1 MHTPRAIRE
10 QMSLGR
16 HMGRGYERER
26 IVAEVLLGAIDT
38 PSDSNLLVADDAYQF
53 VFEGLHTRINSV
65 SQYWRVAN
73 ESHGAAAWPSDGPYD
88 AATLRLSKDKGAFE
102 MALHALAS
110 VLKPGAPLWV
120 YGANDEGIKS
130 AGKKLSSL
138 FHGVE
143 TIDTRRHCRVI
154 RAFRKDVPDEFRPTL
169 ADWVQELSLDHQH
182 GPTPHCVYPGIFAKG
197 QLDPATKLLLEAIPD
212 PTPKCR
218 VLDYGCGAG
227 VIGAELLRRQPTIDL
242 MLVDA
247 DAVAI
252 VATQENV
259 PNATTRIEANPLKLS
274 DAAPFDLIVS
284 NPPIHDG
291 KERDY
296 LTVKRLV
303 EAAAR
308 YLNPGAPLWL
318 VTQKQVP
325 IVEHLNTHLAGAL
338 CVQSDGRFNVWRAVR
353 S

>member
-1 MHTPRAIRE
+1 
-10 QMSLGR
+10 MSLGR

-26 IVAEVLLGAIDT
+26 VVAEVLLGAIDT
-38 PSDSNLLVADDAYQF
+38 PADSHVLVADDAHQF
-53 VFEGLHTRINSV
+53 VFEGLRPRTGVV
-65 SQYWRVAN
+65 SQYWRVAS
-73 ESHGAAAWPSDGPYD
+73 ESHGAESWPSGGPYD

-110 VLKPGAPLWV
+110 VLQPGAPLWV

-130 AGKKLSSL
+130 AGKRLSPL
-138 FHGVE
+138 FDHLE

-154 RAFRKDVPDEFRPTL
+154 RAFRKEVPDEFRPTL
-169 ADWVQELSLDHQH
+169 ADWAQEVVLDHRG
-182 GPTPHCVYPGIFAKG
+182 GPIPHRVYPGIFAKG
-197 QLDPATKLLLEAIPD
+197 KLDPATRLLLESIPD
-212 PTPKCR
+212 PHPNSR
-218 VLDYGCGAG
+218 VLDYACGAG
-227 VIGAELLRRQPTIDL
+227 VIGGELHRRQPSIDL

-247 DAVAI
+247 DAVAV

-259 PNATTRIEANPLKLS
+259 PDASTRIEANPLGLS
-274 DAAPFDLIVS
+274 DVAPFDLIVS

-296 LTVKRLV
+296 VTVQRLI
-303 EAAAR
+303 ESAAR

-325 IVEHLNTHLAGAL
+325 IADHLNTHLAGAL
-338 CVQSDGRFNVWRAVR
+338 CVQSDGRFHVWRAVR